1 MSSGKCCCS
10 SCKPSQPYK
19 RKVLQ
24 LKTRPELHRTVESA
38 YDFLLETLCRFPRD
52 EEERDLADKNR
63 TILPSEFPYQWHLLK
78 LESYDRAITESFQ
91 GPVYWNDF
99 HREVFSGL
107 KPFKIHSGGDRP
119 ALTVRGL
126 CEAVLE
132 TGYRPEEEQ
141 NIIGNVHLQMR
152 VEDEAEALTIIFVC

>member
-1 MSSGKCCCS
+1 MK
-10 SCKPSQPYK
+10 Q
-19 RKVLQ
+19 
-24 LKTRPELHRTVESA
+24 
-38 YDFLLETLCRFPRD
+38 
-52 EEERDLADKNR
+52 
-63 TILPSEFPYQWHLLK
+63 
-78 LESYDRAITESFQ
+78 ESYDRPISDSFK

-107 KPFKIHSGGDRP
+107 KPFKIHSGGGR

-126 CEAVLE
+126 CEAILE

-141 NIIGNVHLQMR
+141 NIIGNVHVQMR

>member
-1 MSSGKCCCS
+1 MSSGKCSCS
-10 SCKPSQPYK
+10 SCKPSQPYN

-24 LKTRPELHRTVESA
+24 LKSRPDLKRTVESA

-52 EEERDLADKNR
+52 EEERDLADKNK
-63 TILPSEFPYQWHLLK
+63 TLLPSDFPYQWNLLK
-78 LESYDRAITESFQ
+78 EESYDKAVTESFQ
-91 GPVYWNDF
+91 GPIYWNDF

-107 KPFKIHSGGDRP
+107 KPFKIHSGGGR

-126 CEAVLE
+126 CEAILE

-141 NIIGNVHLQMR
+141 NTIGNVHVQMR
-152 VEDEAEALTIIFVC
+152 VEDDAEALTIIFVC